1 MQIVTL
7 DQIRSTINMPEAIEA
22 VRQSFIDV
30 SNGLI
35 DQPEPMQVLF
45 HDDANE
51 LVGDCHAKAARSKDK
66 PYFTIKIA
74 TGFYRNPERGL
85 PPNDGMV
92 LVLSSSTGRPV
103 ALLQDEGWLTQMRT
117 AAAGALAASLKA
129 TGSNGSLGVV
139 GTGTQARLQALAIR
153 ESTGLN
159 RLSVLGRHKNKIDG
173 YINDMEQLGFSVTAA
188 ANAKALCEHSNIV
201 VTTTPST
208 SAILHAADLK
218 YPLHIIGM
226 GADSPGKTELAPDL
240 FGAADIIAT
249 DNHAQCLQH
258 GDFGVAVRAG
268 SVEETADRSFCDIL
282 AGKAPDLDFEDAR
295 LSIVDLTGL
304 GAQDL
309 ALASA
314 VVSKL
319 NLN

>member
-1 MQIVTL
+1 MQVVTL
-7 DQIRSTINMPEAIEA
+7 DQIRSTIGMHDAIEA

-30 SNGLI
+30 ANGRI
-35 DQPEPMQVLF
+35 IQPEPMQILF
-45 HDDANE
+45 HDGTGA
-51 LVGDCHAKAARSKDK
+51 LVGDCHAKAAQAEDR

-74 TGFYRNPERGL
+74 TGFYRNPQRGL
-85 PPNDGMV
+85 PTNDGMV

-129 TGSNGSLGVV
+129 ADSSSSLGIV
-139 GTGTQARLQALAIR
+139 GTGTQARLQALAVR
-153 ESTGLN
+153 ETTGLN
-159 RLSVLGRHKNKIDG
+159 RLHVLGRHKDRVEG
-173 YINDMEQLGFSVTAA
+173 YIKDMEQLGFSVTAA
-188 ANAKALCEHSNIV
+188 ANAKSLCENSEIV

-208 SAILHAADLK
+208 SAVLHAADLK
-218 YPLHIIGM
+218 YPLHVIGV

-240 FGAADIIAT
+240 FGHADIIAT
-249 DNHAQCLQH
+249 DSHAQCLQH

-268 SVEETADRSFCDIL
+268 IVEETADRSFGDIL
-282 AGKAPDLDFEDAR
+282 AGMAQDLDFADAR

-309 ALASA
+309 AVASA

-319 NLN
+319 NLI